1 MESDPSPPSPV
12 GNHRLATQIAYD
24 STLSIYRSFTVL
36 NTRNL
41 LYLQTE
47 LASLEDRLLRLDNRA
62 NDLNEWSLPRSWR
75 AMRNKN
81 GEMWTTAMEVR
92 KLLEMY
98 SKFLLITPLIAH
110 ADLFFFRVFGKT
122 KRYRRK
128 PGFTLLSVPLP
139 VHEMLLPKLSPRSPP
154 PIWTENILP
163 LTTKT

>member
-1 MESDPSPPSPV
+1 MESDLPPPLPV

-75 AMRNKN
+75 AMREEN

-92 KLLEMY
+92 KLLKMY
-98 SKFLLITPLIAH
+98 SKFSLYTVNRPC
-110 ADLFFFRVFGKT
+110 
-122 KRYRRK
+122 
-128 PGFTLLSVPLP
+128 
-139 VHEMLLPKLSPRSPP
+139 
-154 PIWTENILP
+154 
-163 LTTKT
+163 